1 MPIVKQPSK
10 LITASGH
17 KKFSKQETA
26 VFKLLLE
33 ENKASEIAKIMRL
46 DEKTIGTYKL
56 RLLQKTGAKT
66 IIGLYL
72 FNEKYKLVS
81 LKQPA

>member
-17 KKFSKQETA
+17 KSFLNKKLQFS
-26 VFKLLLE
+26 LLLE

-46 DEKTIGTYKL
+46 DDENHRYLQATAA
-56 RLLQKTGAKT
+56 QKTG
-66 IIGLYL
+66 L
-72 FNEKYKLVS
+72 KL
-81 LKQPA
+81 L

>member
-10 LITASGH
+10 ITAFRSQ
-17 KKFSKQETA
+17 KFSKQETA

-46 DEKTIGTYKL
+46 DENHRY
-56 RLLQKTGAKT
+56 LQATAASKTG
-66 IIGLYL
+66 L
-72 FNEKYKLVS
+72 KL
-81 LKQPA
+81 L

>member
-10 LITASGH
+10 LTFRSQ
-17 KKFSKQETA
+17 KFSKQETA

-46 DEKTIGTYKL
+46 DEKPSVPKL
-56 RLLQKTGAKT
+56 RLLQKTG
-66 IIGLYL
+66 L
-72 FNEKYKLVS
+72 KL
-81 LKQPA
+81 L

>member
-10 LITASGH
+10 LITVRSQ
-17 KKFSKQETA
+17 KFSKQETA

-46 DEKTIGTYKL
+46 DEKPSVPTSYDCFK
-56 RLLQKTGAKT
+56 
-66 IIGLYL
+66 
-72 FNEKYKLVS
+72 
-81 LKQPA
+81 KQG

>member
-1 MPIVKQPSK
+1 
-10 LITASGH
+10 
-17 KKFSKQETA
+17 
-26 VFKLLLE
+26 
-33 ENKASEIAKIMRL
+33 MRMM
-46 DEKTIGTYKL
+46 KTIGTYKL

-81 LKQPA
+81 KTTCITMSGHLSTEEKALFKAE

>member
-17 KKFSKQETA
+17 KSFLKRNCSFQIII
-26 VFKLLLE
+26 E

-46 DEKTIGTYKL
+46 DEKTIGTHKL

>member
-10 LITASGH
+10 LISFRSQ
-17 KKFSKQETA
+17 KFSKQETA

-46 DEKTIGTYKL
+46 DEKTIGTYKATAASKN
-56 RLLQKTGAKT
+56 RG
-66 IIGLYL
+66 
-72 FNEKYKLVS
+72 
-81 LKQPA
+81 

>member
-17 KKFSKQETA
+17 KSFLKRTA

-46 DEKTIGTYKL
+46 DENHRYLQATAASNRLKL
-56 RLLQKTGAKT
+56 L
-66 IIGLYL
+66 
-72 FNEKYKLVS
+72 
-81 LKQPA
+81 

>member
-17 KKFSKQETA
+17 KSFLNKEL
-26 VFKLLLE
+26 FKLLLE

-56 RLLQKTGAKT
+56 RLLQKTG
-66 IIGLYL
+66 L
-72 FNEKYKLVS
+72 KLLWAVFI
-81 LKQPA
+81 Q